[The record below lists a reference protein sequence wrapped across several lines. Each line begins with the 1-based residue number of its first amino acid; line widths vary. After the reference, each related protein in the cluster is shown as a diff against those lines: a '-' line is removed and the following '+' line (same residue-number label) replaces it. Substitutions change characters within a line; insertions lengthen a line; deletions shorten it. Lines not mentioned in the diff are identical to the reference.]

1 MLVCFLQVLFN
12 AATYQKEAAD
22 CCYDLIKSYL
32 FHIDLHLREWLTIL
46 AACLPVAAA
55 IGGLALDDDA
65 LAAKRTWFANHWVG
79 SWSRLS
85 RSILR
90 ICILCC
96 CLIGFLGWSLSGSRF
111 LGSRFLLEV
120 FLCHDGHSPV
130 AVV

>member
-1 MLVCFLQVLFN
+1 M
-12 AATYQKEAAD
+12 
-22 CCYDLIKSYL
+22 
-32 FHIDLHLREWLTIL
+32 

-65 LAAKRTWFANHWVG
+65 LAAKRTWLANHWVG
-79 SWSRLS
+79 WSLRSRSRLG
-85 RSILR
+85 
-90 ICILCC
+90 CILSS
-96 CLIGFLGWSLSGSRF
+96 CLLFLGWSFLGWSF